1 MIVQLHRLI
10 VNSTSQYTEHASLGT
25 SLEAVAAVSGPGH
38 DVNSWRRLEV
48 ELAPATY
55 SSEFR
60 LLVDTNFYNIYISV
74 HAVDTCLGGG
84 HGGGGAPRRHRHR

>member
-55 SSEFR
+55 STEFR
-60 LLVDTNFYNIYISV
+60 LLVDTNIYTSV
-74 HAVDTCLGGG
+74 HAVDSCLG
-84 HGGGGAPRRHRHR
+84 